1 MNGTPNPYPTLDGAF
16 FKELFRD
23 KKSIPETQPASAQV
37 QSTYEP
43 SIAQSD
49 SATLVGT
56 EENVLRHPI
65 PQEKLSIGLISF

>member
-1 MNGTPNPYPTLDGAF
+1 MNGTPNPYPTLDGDHGTSTPGAF
-16 FKELFRD
+16 FKELFRN
-23 KKSIPETQPASAQV
+23 KKSKSEPQPAIAHV
-37 QSTYEP
+37 QSTYDA

-65 PQEKLSIGLISF
+65 AQE

>member
-1 MNGTPNPYPTLDGAF
+1 MNGTPNPYPTLDGDHGTSAPGAF
-16 FKELFRD
+16 FKELFRNR
-23 KKSIPETQPASAQV
+23 KSKSKTQPTSAQV

-65 PQEKLSIGLISF
+65 PQE